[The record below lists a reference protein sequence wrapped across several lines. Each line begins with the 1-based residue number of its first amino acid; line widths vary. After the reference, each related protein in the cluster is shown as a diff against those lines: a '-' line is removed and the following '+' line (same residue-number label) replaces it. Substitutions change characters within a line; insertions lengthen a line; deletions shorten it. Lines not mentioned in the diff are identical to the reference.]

1 MRQQNEEKQQ
11 LKEKVKKI
19 RKKRKELLSE
29 LNPILHLSL
38 SYEEY
43 RCFEYLKSFS
53 ITLKKSEVY
62 IQVPIEENEE
72 NLVIEITPTKIEDKN
87 FFTKNLDCFMKK
99 WECTKLKFRLCTR
112 KLKSFLKLSKTWKFI
127 YLNICKLLF

>member
-1 MRQQNEEKQQ
+1 MRRQNEEKQQ

-38 SYEEY
+38 NYKEY

-62 IQVPIEENEE
+62 IQVPIEEN
-72 NLVIEITPTKIEDKN
+72 LVIEITPTKIEDKN

-99 WECTKLKFRLCTR
+99 MGMYQTEISPLHKEIEE
-112 KLKSFLKLSKTWKFI
+112 FLKVIEDFEVYILEH
-127 YLNICKLLF
+127 L

>member
-19 RKKRKELLSE
+19 RKKRKKLLSE

-62 IQVPIEENEE
+62 IQLPIEE

-99 WECTKLKFRLCTR
+99 MGMYQTEISPLHKEIEE
-112 KLKSFLKLSKTWKFI
+112 FLKAVEDMEVYILEH
-127 YLNICKLLF
+127 L

>member
-19 RKKRKELLSE
+19 RKKRKKLLSE

-53 ITLKKSEVY
+53 V
-62 IQVPIEENEE
+62 
-72 NLVIEITPTKIEDKN
+72 LVS
-87 FFTKNLDCFMKK
+87 LH
-99 WECTKLKFRLCTR
+99 
-112 KLKSFLKLSKTWKFI
+112 
-127 YLNICKLLF
+127 LNHILHFHLNA

>member
-1 MRQQNEEKQQ
+1 MRRQNEEKQQ

-19 RKKRKELLSE
+19 LKKRKELLSE

-38 SYEEY
+38 NYEEY

-53 ITLKKSEVY
+53 ITFKKSEVY
-62 IQVPIEENEE
+62 IQVPIEE

-99 WECTKLKFRLCTR
+99 MGMYQTEISPLHKEIEE
-112 KLKSFLKLSKTWKFI
+112 FLKVIEDFEVYILEH
-127 YLNICKLLF
+127 L

>member
-19 RKKRKELLSE
+19 RKKRKKLLSE

-53 ITLKKSEVY
+53 INLKKSEVY
-62 IQVPIEENEE
+62 IQVPIEE

-99 WECTKLKFRLCTR
+99 MGMYQTEILPLHNEIEE
-112 KLKSFLKLSKTWKFI
+112 FLKVIEDFEVYILE
-127 YLNICKLLF
+127 YL

>member
-1 MRQQNEEKQQ
+1 MRRQNEEKQQ

-38 SYEEY
+38 NYEEY

-62 IQVPIEENEE
+62 IQVPIEEN
-72 NLVIEITPTKIEDKN
+72 LVIEITPTKIEDKN

-99 WECTKLKFRLCTR
+99 MGMYQTEILPLHKEIEE
-112 KLKSFLKLSKTWKFI
+112 FLKVIEDFEVYILEH
-127 YLNICKLLF
+127 L

>member
-29 LNPILHLSL
+29 LNTILHLSL

-62 IQVPIEENEE
+62 IQVPIEEN
-72 NLVIEITPTKIEDKN
+72 LVIEITPTKIEDKN

-99 WECTKLKFRLCTR
+99 MGMYQTEISPLHKEIEE
-112 KLKSFLKLSKTWKFI
+112 FLKAVEDMEVYILEHV
-127 YLNICKLLF
+127 

>member
-1 MRQQNEEKQQ
+1 MRRQNEEKQQ

-62 IQVPIEENEE
+62 IQVPIEEN
-72 NLVIEITPTKIEDKN
+72 LVIEITPTKIGDKN

-99 WECTKLKFRLCTR
+99 MGMYQTEISPLHKEIEE
-112 KLKSFLKLSKTWKFI
+112 FLKVIEDFEVYILE
-127 YLNICKLLF
+127 YL

>member
-1 MRQQNEEKQQ
+1 MRRQNEEKQQ

-62 IQVPIEENEE
+62 IQVPIEEN
-72 NLVIEITPTKIEDKN
+72 LVIEITPTKIEDKN

-99 WECTKLKFRLCTR
+99 MGMYQTEISPLHKEIEE
-112 KLKSFLKLSKTWKFI
+112 FLKAVEDMEVYILEHV
-127 YLNICKLLF
+127 

>member
-62 IQVPIEENEE
+62 IQVPIEEN
-72 NLVIEITPTKIEDKN
+72 LVIEITPTKIEDKN

-99 WECTKLKFRLCTR
+99 MGMYQTEISPLHKEIEE
-112 KLKSFLKLSKTWKFI
+112 FLKAVEDMEVYILEH
-127 YLNICKLLF
+127 L

>member
-1 MRQQNEEKQQ
+1 MRRQNEEKQQ

-38 SYEEY
+38 NYEEY

-53 ITLKKSEVY
+53 ITFKKSEVY
-62 IQVPIEENEE
+62 IQVPIEE

-99 WECTKLKFRLCTR
+99 MGMYQTEISPLHKEIEE
-112 KLKSFLKLSKTWKFI
+112 FLKVIEDFEVYILEH
-127 YLNICKLLF
+127 L

>member
-1 MRQQNEEKQQ
+1 MRRQNEEKQQ

-62 IQVPIEENEE
+62 IKVPIEE

-99 WECTKLKFRLCTR
+99 MGMYQTEISPLHKEIEE
-112 KLKSFLKLSKTWKFI
+112 FLKAVEDMEVYILEHV
-127 YLNICKLLF
+127 

>member
-19 RKKRKELLSE
+19 RKKRKKLLSE

-62 IQVPIEENEE
+62 IQVPIEEN
-72 NLVIEITPTKIEDKN
+72 LVIEITPTKIEDKN

-99 WECTKLKFRLCTR
+99 MGMYQTEILPLHNEIEE
-112 KLKSFLKLSKTWKFI
+112 FLKVIEDFEVYILE
-127 YLNICKLLF
+127 YL

>member
-1 MRQQNEEKQQ
+1 MRKQNEEKQQ

-19 RKKRKELLSE
+19 RKKRKKLLSE

-62 IQVPIEENEE
+62 IQVPIEEN
-72 NLVIEITPTKIEDKN
+72 LVIEITPTKIEDKN

-99 WECTKLKFRLCTR
+99 MGMYQTEISPLHKEIEE
-112 KLKSFLKLSKTWKFI
+112 FLKAVEDMEVYILEH
-127 YLNICKLLF
+127 L

>member
-19 RKKRKELLSE
+19 RKKRKKLLSE

-62 IQVPIEENEE
+62 IQVPIEEN
-72 NLVIEITPTKIEDKN
+72 LVIDITPTKIEDKN

-99 WECTKLKFRLCTR
+99 MGMYQTEILPLHNEIEE
-112 KLKSFLKLSKTWKFI
+112 FLKVIEDFEVYILE
-127 YLNICKLLF
+127 YL

>member
-38 SYEEY
+38 NYEEY

-62 IQVPIEENEE
+62 IQVPIEEN
-72 NLVIEITPTKIEDKN
+72 LVIEITPTKIEDKN

-99 WECTKLKFRLCTR
+99 MGMYQTEISPLHKEIEE
-112 KLKSFLKLSKTWKFI
+112 FLKAVEDMEVYILEHV
-127 YLNICKLLF
+127 

>member
-19 RKKRKELLSE
+19 RKKRKKLLSE

-62 IQVPIEENEE
+62 IQVPIEEN
-72 NLVIEITPTKIEDKN
+72 LVIEITPTKIEDKN

-99 WECTKLKFRLCTR
+99 MGMYQTEISPLHKEIEE
-112 KLKSFLKLSKTWKFI
+112 FLKAVEDMEVYILE
-127 YLNICKLLF
+127 YL

>member
-62 IQVPIEENEE
+62 IQVPIEEN
-72 NLVIEITPTKIEDKN
+72 LVIEITPTKIEDKN

-99 WECTKLKFRLCTR
+99 MGMYQTEILPLHNEIEE
-112 KLKSFLKLSKTWKFI
+112 FLKVIEDFEVYILE
-127 YLNICKLLF
+127 YL

>member
-1 MRQQNEEKQQ
+1 MRRQNEEKQQ

-38 SYEEY
+38 NYEEY

-62 IQVPIEENEE
+62 IQVPIEEN
-72 NLVIEITPTKIEDKN
+72 LVIEITPTKIEDKN

-99 WECTKLKFRLCTR
+99 MGMYQTEISPLHTEIEE
-112 KLKSFLKLSKTWKFI
+112 FLKVIEDFEVYILEH
-127 YLNICKLLF
+127 L

>member
-19 RKKRKELLSE
+19 RKKRKKLLSE

-38 SYEEY
+38 RYEEY

-62 IQVPIEENEE
+62 IQVPIEEN
-72 NLVIEITPTKIEDKN
+72 LVIEITPTKIEDKN

-99 WECTKLKFRLCTR
+99 MGMYQTEILPLHNE
-112 KLKSFLKLSKTWKFI
+112 I
-127 YLNICKLLF
+127 

>member
-19 RKKRKELLSE
+19 RKKRKKLLSE

-62 IQVPIEENEE
+62 IQVPIEEN
-72 NLVIEITPTKIEDKN
+72 LVIEITPTKIEDKN

-99 WECTKLKFRLCTR
+99 MGMYQTEISPLHKEIEE
-112 KLKSFLKLSKTWKFI
+112 FLKAVEDMEVYILEH
-127 YLNICKLLF
+127 L

>member
-1 MRQQNEEKQQ
+1 MRQQNEDKQQ

-99 WECTKLKFRLCTR
+99 MGMYQTEISPLHKEIEE
-112 KLKSFLKLSKTWKFI
+112 FLKAVEDMEVYILE
-127 YLNICKLLF
+127 YL